1 MGVIFSRLNQLNNNN
16 AVEETE
22 IINNYKYPPKS
33 GNYFGSSFIM
43 GGERFDQSVPESY
56 LFGENSDLN
65 WLSQKPTAFPYQ
77 PPKNSEPTKTLKSF
91 VNVRKESVK
100 FVKSETGK
108 GYNIEFVFDSDLK
121 CFIKIYYFATEEI
134 TNSSIN
140 YVTKESEL
148 VSEKFQYEK
157 GANQTFS
164 QPSHIFFPNKFPD
177 ENLQYDC
184 DKDIYPIV
192 IHCVIDEPID
202 STFVHSHTTICVI
215 DHHTS
220 DGEYHLRAMKQKIF
234 VDGLCYLLQE
244 IYGIE
249 NKNLTRIPNNNDD
262 DEDTGSECV
271 ICICEPRDTLILPC
285 KHLCLCNSCAD
296 SLRYQAN
303 NCPIC
308 RSPFRALLQIRAV
321 QKSNTPII
329 NINQDGSENIPL
341 GFMPIPLIEA
351 LNGPIYKRN
360 SIDRKDT
367 FHAISEKDQ
376 KSNSVETFKM
386 IEKCNNTELPPL
398 LSPKDEN
405 IDHNKKSLSS
415 MKEKKGLTKSLSLRD
430 RDCVKY
436 VNERASSI
444 NDLDDDSEA
453 EKLSP
458 LLVSEKCIEMT
469 EFKTQERKETAEEK
483 SCTKG
488 EDSDYFTPEDPEET
502 SHTILSPVKNKAT
515 DKKETRTPLTHV
527 KDTELPDS
535 PLSGNSQVS
544 TRSGDSSYSSSSSTR
559 QLLSSNINEGGVTA
573 NTKSSENNLAKN

>member
-33 GNYFGSSFIM
+33 GNYFSSSFIM
-43 GGERFDQSVPESY
+43 GGERFDQSQPEAY

-65 WLSQKPTAFPYQ
+65 FLQQKPTAFPYQ

-108 GYNIEFVFDSDLK
+108 GYNVEFVFDSDLK

-148 VSEKFQYEK
+148 VSDKFQYEK

-164 QPSHIFFPNKFPD
+164 QPSHIFFPNKFQD

-202 STFVHSHTTICVI
+202 STFVHSHTTICVV

-386 IEKCNNTELPPL
+386 VEKCNNSELPPL
-398 LSPKDEN
+398 LSPNDDS

-436 VNERASSI
+436 INERASSI
-444 NDLDDDSEA
+444 NELDDDSEA

-469 EFKTQERKETAEEK
+469 ELNTHGRKENTEEK

-502 SHTILSPVKNKAT
+502 SHTILSPVKNKDA

-535 PLSGNSQVS
+535 PHSGNSQVS

-559 QLLSSNINEGGVTA
+559 QLLSSNINEGVTA
-573 NTKSSENNLAKN
+573 NTKSSENNSAKN